1 MNFCKIKR
9 QASII
14 LSLFFSSLLS
24 VQALSLIKRSQ
35 DEVIR
40 EADLIVHGTVMKA
53 QTHSTDQGIY
63 TLNTVRVHK
72 GLKGQSS
79 HTIYVYQSGGVHK
92 GLSQSIIGQASLN
105 EGEEWILFLSSLPNT
120 NRSKEVLTNHQI
132 QAPLYRILSGPFAS
146 KQVSTNLQGHKSV
159 RLSHSQPTGQFK
171 PTHQQGNSL
180 KLVKVKPS
188 PKLQLKAPIFKLNP
202 KDKSGHRSATKAHS
216 PTTQESK
223 PKSAKRIQ
231 AFNNYI
237 DQLKTAIDRS
247 LAPRAPTH

>member
-9 QASII
+9 QTSII

-24 VQALSLIKRSQ
+24 GQALSLIKRSQ

-53 QTHSTDQGIY
+53 KTHSTDQGIY
-63 TLNTVRVHK
+63 TLNTVRVHEN
-72 GLKGQSS
+72 LKGQSS
-79 HTIYVYQSGGVHK
+79 HTIYIYQSGGVHK
-92 GLSQSIIGQASLN
+92 GLSQRIIGQASLN
-105 EGEEWILFLSSLPNT
+105 EGEEWILFLSSLQNT
-120 NRSKEVLTNHQI
+120 SRSKEMLTDHQI
-132 QAPLYRILSGPFAS
+132 QAPIYRILSGPFAS

-159 RLSHSQPTGQFK
+159 RLDRSQPTGQFK

-188 PKLQLKAPIFKLNP
+188 PKLQLKAPSFKINP
-202 KDKSGHRSATKAHS
+202 KSKPGQTS
-216 PTTQESK
+216 PTKGYSSTVQAPK
-223 PKSAKRIQ
+223 PKSTKHIQ
-231 AFNNYI
+231 AFSSYV
-237 DQLKTAIDRS
+237 DQLKTLIDRS